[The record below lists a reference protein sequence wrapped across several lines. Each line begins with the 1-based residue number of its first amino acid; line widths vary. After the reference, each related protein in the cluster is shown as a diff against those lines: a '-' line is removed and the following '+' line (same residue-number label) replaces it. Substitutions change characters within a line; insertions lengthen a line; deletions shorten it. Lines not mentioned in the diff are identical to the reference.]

1 MTKKEPKEIF
11 KKSLLACVLIVGF
24 GIYLS
29 IRGSKEKAEFEN
41 VSGKIDYFDKTFG
54 EINYRNKGNH
64 RFIHIVD
71 FPLVFDIFV
80 GNEPGDFGPKFEQLD
95 KLKIG
100 DEITVYYAEKTPLQR
115 NQDLRF
121 NKTVQFIDK
130 NGEAY
135 FIRGNKDKYGG
146 YFFIG
151 IGILLAL
158 TLLILKQIGK
168 IK

>member
-1 MTKKEPKEIF
+1 MTKKDPKKIF
-11 KKSLLACVLIVGF
+11 YKLILGCIVIIGF

-29 IRGSKEKAEFEN
+29 VRTGKEKNEFN
-41 VSGKIDYFDKTFG
+41 SVTGKIVFLQKTFG
-54 EINYRNKGNH
+54 NLKKRDH
-64 RFIHIVD
+64 RFIHITGYE
-71 FPLVFDIFV
+71 LVFDLFI
-80 GNEPGDFGPKFEQLD
+80 GKQTGDFSPKFEQID

-100 DEITVYYAEKTPLQR
+100 DEITVYYADKTPLQK
-115 NQDLRF
+115 NQNLNL

-151 IGILLAL
+151 IGIL
-158 TLLILKQIGK
+158 TMIMLLIGKKLGK

>member
-1 MTKKEPKEIF
+1 MTKKAPKEIF
-11 KKSLLACVLIVGF
+11 NKLILGCIVIIGF

-29 IRGSKEKAEFEN
+29 VRSGKEKNEFN
-41 VSGKIDYFDKTFG
+41 NITGKIDFLENTFG
-54 EINYRNKGNH
+54 NLKKRDH
-64 RFIHIVD
+64 RFIHITD
-71 FPLVFDIFV
+71 YELVFDLFI
-80 GNEPGDFGPKFEQLD
+80 GKRTGDFSPKFEQID

-100 DEITVYYAEKTPLQR
+100 DKITVYYADKTPLQK
-115 NQDLRF
+115 NQNLSL

-151 IGILLAL
+151 IGILTMIL
-158 TLLILKQIGK
+158 LLIGKKLGK